1 MTDDKPH
8 RHHAHTDRHG
18 ARQPQRF
25 DPRHAAKLNDPSRLE
40 ILPPQRLFALL
51 QAPNGGR
58 VVDFGTGTGLFA
70 AELACQRPD
79 LEIIALDEQPEML
92 ARLEANPAARAK
104 NIVPAGPDALPR
116 LRSTADGVLALNVL
130 HELGDGATGE
140 LAALLKSSGRLVVA
154 DWNGAIDR
162 PVGPPRDH
170 VYTPAE
176 GRAKLERVGLEIIDS
191 ALWTYHYVLVARR
204 P

>member
-1 MTDDKPH
+1 MTEEKPH
-8 RHHAHTDRHG
+8 RHPAHTDRHG

-25 DPRHAAKLNDPSRLE
+25 DPQHAAKLNDTSRFE
-40 ILPPQRLFALL
+40 VLPPDRLFAMLE
-51 QAPNGGR
+51 APEGGR

-70 AELACQRPD
+70 AELARQRPD
-79 LEIIALDEQPEML
+79 VTIIALDEQPEML
-92 ARLEANPAARAK
+92 AQLAGNPAAQAK

-116 LRSTADGVLALNVL
+116 LRGTADGVLALNVL
-130 HELGDGATGE
+130 HELGDEAIRDMAE
-140 LAALLKSSGRLVVA
+140 LLTASGRLVVA

-170 VYTPAE
+170 VYTPEE
-176 GRAKLERVGLEIIDS
+176 GRKKLERAGLEIVDS

-204 P
+204 R